1 MGYSECFVLPWHPP
15 FAVGILLSV
24 LLLAILI
31 PSTPAQAETIKVK
44 LAESA
49 LISIPLLQPE
59 RADWVRLE
67 FDSSRVKLMH
77 TTQVLD
83 WFFGVYNWYDHP
95 PKSVVFVPEGCVDKF
110 GRLDQKLLALQ
121 EELKQGLIKEP
132 EYEAK
137 KKELV
142 EQVLGSLETPTC
154 SLTGVDTITL
164 SPEVDIRKGIWTVE
178 YVESNLNKSVSFKV
192 PSNRPEDQPPASS
205 LEKRQNRKR

>member
-1 MGYSECFVLPWHPP
+1 MKRT
-15 FAVGILLSV
+15 ILLSV
-24 LLLAILI
+24 VFLTILR
-31 PSTPAQAETIKVK
+31 PFTPAQAETIRVE
-44 LAESA
+44 LAKAA
-49 LISIPLLQPE
+49 LISFPLFQPE

-67 FDSSRVKLMH
+67 IDGNRVKLMH

-95 PKSVVFVPEGCVDKF
+95 PKRVVFVPEGCVDKF
-110 GRLDQKLLALQ
+110 GKLDQKLLALQ
-121 EELKQGLIKEP
+121 QELKQGLIKEP

-142 EQVLGSLETPTC
+142 EQVLGSPETPTC

-164 SPEVDIRKGIWTVE
+164 SPEVDIRKGIWTVD

-192 PSNRPEDQPPASS
+192 PSKEDQPPASS